1 MWKEKA
7 QRNVVSSKQSMSSIL
22 KSTEPVVSLANR
34 TEPFD
39 DSRVL
44 VILRNMAG
52 QESYLAV
59 KRTAIIY
66 DLRHHIAQKMWLSFS
81 DVHLALDYTELTDL
95 ERIYTIQTLLEAK
108 ENVIDLLVDVQE
120 LSSLYFDCPN
130 CRREC
135 NLTECVDWS
144 DNPTESCNHTTH
156 YCCYGQFDAI
166 HDAA

>member
-1 MWKEKA
+1 
-7 QRNVVSSKQSMSSIL
+7 MSSFTIINEP
-22 KSTEPVVSLANR
+22 TEPVVSLANR

-39 DSRVL
+39 DSHVL

-59 KRTAIIY
+59 ERTAIIY
-66 DLRHHIAQKMWLSFS
+66 DMRHHIAQKMWLGFS

-95 ERIYTIQTLLEAK
+95 ERIYTIQPLLEAK
-108 ENVIDLLVDVQE
+108 GNVIDLLVDVQE
-120 LSSLYFDCPN
+120 LPPLYFDCPN

-135 NLTECVDWS
+135 NLTECVEWS
-144 DNPTESCNHTTH
+144 DDPSDRCNHTSH
-156 YCCYGQFDAI
+156 YCCYGQFNAI